1 VNRNDGY
8 KSFSELREA
17 FLNYTRAERNG
28 IYVLLVLI
36 FLVGTYK
43 FVRNYYWVPGP
54 SISEEDLNN
63 NVEPTL
69 VAKVKAEISLFEFD
83 PNTVTS
89 EEMLQL
95 GFKEKA
101 IKTFM
106 NYRATGAKFKS
117 IADFERVYSIN
128 AKDIQR
134 VGDYIKF
141 EANEKENTKKKPK
154 PKESN
159 FAKPKATPTLFDFDP
174 NTVSENDLQRL
185 GISEKVS
192 RTILKFRS
200 KGKFRKATDLS
211 KIYGLSDTQ
220 FGELLP
226 YIKIKT
232 EERAAF
238 KKDFPKR
245 DSSIAGKKRKEY
257 KPRYSEDTVAFKS
270 IDINQATI
278 EEWQRINGIGPT
290 YAKMINKFRGK
301 LGGFYKVEQI
311 GETYGLPDSV
321 FQKIVPFV
329 RESSP
334 PFKIPINLVDTDSLA
349 KHPYIKWKQ
358 AQVVIN
364 YRDQHGPYK
373 SPEDF
378 IKVKIFTKEKW
389 GRIIPYLDYGESVDT
404 FDHDVH

>member
-69 VAKVKAEISLFEFD
+69 AAKVKAEISLFEFD
-83 PNTVTS
+83 PNTVSS

-128 AKDIQR
+128 AKDIKR

-141 EANEKENTKKKPK
+141 AAKEKDNTKKKPK
-154 PKESN
+154 PKAN
-159 FAKPKATPTLFDFDP
+159 IQKTPKAPTLFDFDP
-174 NTVSENDLQRL
+174 NTVSEIDLQRL
-185 GISEKVS
+185 GLSEKVS

-200 KGKFRKATDLS
+200 YLKYMVYQILNLMSCYLIS
-211 KIYGLSDTQ
+211 K
-220 FGELLP
+220 
-226 YIKIKT
+226 
-232 EERAAF
+232 
-238 KKDFPKR
+238 
-245 DSSIAGKKRKEY
+245 
-257 KPRYSEDTVAFKS
+257 
-270 IDINQATI
+270 
-278 EEWQRINGIGPT
+278 
-290 YAKMINKFRGK
+290 
-301 LGGFYKVEQI
+301 
-311 GETYGLPDSV
+311 
-321 FQKIVPFV
+321 
-329 RESSP
+329 
-334 PFKIPINLVDTDSLA
+334 
-349 KHPYIKWKQ
+349 
-358 AQVVIN
+358 
-364 YRDQHGPYK
+364 
-373 SPEDF
+373 
-378 IKVKIFTKEKW
+378 
-389 GRIIPYLDYGESVDT
+389 
-404 FDHDVH
+404 